1 MKKYRIREGS
11 IAAKVVAID
20 NKLNNSFWG
29 VVTMAAVGLIIG
41 GLFAVGM
48 NDIHPLF

>member
-11 IAAKVVAID
+11 IAAKIIAMD
-20 NKLNNSFWG
+20 NKLQNSAWG
-29 VVTMAAVGLIIG
+29 VVLMGIFGLILG
-41 GLFAVGM
+41 GIFAIGM

>member
-11 IAAKVVAID
+11 IAAKVVAFD

-29 VVTMAAVGLIIG
+29 AVAMAIVGLVIG
-41 GLFAVGM
+41 GMFALGM
-48 NDIHPLF
+48 NEIHPLF

>member
-11 IAAKVVAID
+11 IAAKVVAFD

-29 VVTMAAVGLIIG
+29 VVAMVIFGLILG
-41 GLFAVGM
+41 GIFAIGM

>member
-11 IAAKVVAID
+11 IAAKVVELD
-20 NKLNNSFWG
+20 NKLNNSAWG
-29 VVTMAAVGLIIG
+29 VVVMGICGLLIG
-41 GLFAVGM
+41 GIFAIGM

>member
-11 IAAKVVAID
+11 IAAKIIALD
-20 NKLNNSFWG
+20 NKLQNSAWG
-29 VVTMAAVGLIIG
+29 VVMMGIFELILG
-41 GLFAVGM
+41 GIFAIGM

>member
-11 IAAKVVAID
+11 IAAKAAAFD

-29 VVTMAAVGLIIG
+29 VVAMGIFGLILG
-41 GLFAVGM
+41 GIFAIGM